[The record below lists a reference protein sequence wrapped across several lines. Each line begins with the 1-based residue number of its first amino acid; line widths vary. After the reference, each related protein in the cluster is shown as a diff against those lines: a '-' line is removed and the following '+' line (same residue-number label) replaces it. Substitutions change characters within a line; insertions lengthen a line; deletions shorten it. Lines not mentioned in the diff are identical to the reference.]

1 MTPTC
6 WPNQMWKIVTFL
18 TMFLGTDLSQEKQ
31 KNLKSEISYSCQ
43 RLTQTIAAAWTK
55 YRGLGKHLFHFR
67 HKSLRVWN
75 DFLLTGQLFFQSRLD
90 TDNVDFICP
99 VIFFLLVKYNLLC
112 VTYYKGYVCT
122 YRKLKR
128 NTERYK
134 VRNPRIA

>member
-31 KNLKSEISYSCQ
+31 KILNMKYLILVRDEHKPLLLPGPNTPGLESICSISGIRALEYGM
-43 RLTQTIAAAWTK
+43 I
-55 YRGLGKHLFHFR
+55 
-67 HKSLRVWN
+67 
-75 DFLLTGQLFFQSRLD
+75 FLLTGLLFFQSRLF

-99 VIFFLLVKYNLLC
+99 LIFFLLVKYNLLS

-128 NTERYK
+128 NTERCK